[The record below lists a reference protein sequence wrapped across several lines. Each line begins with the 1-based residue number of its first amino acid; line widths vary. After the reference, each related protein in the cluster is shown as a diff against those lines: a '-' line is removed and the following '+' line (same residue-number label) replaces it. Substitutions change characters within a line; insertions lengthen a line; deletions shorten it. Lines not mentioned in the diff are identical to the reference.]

1 MLTIKTI
8 KKRCLISVFL
18 LVFILFLSVGCN
30 IVKNKSLEK
39 TKIPDVKNITE
50 ITEKA
55 EVTEIESETTIESTE
70 AITEQTTEATSEAI
84 TQEVPYVRPF
94 DAYIKQNDDFIGWI
108 KIDGTSIDDPIVQGD
123 DNAHYLNFDYT
134 GAKNYAGAIFLDYKN
149 QGNFYD
155 NHMSLYAHYMED
167 GSMFQNLHRYKDSAF
182 LTTYPYITLSGLR
195 ETKTY
200 EIFSVHIV
208 SADDYY
214 LYLDL
219 SDDALLEYA
228 AHFKRLSMHDK
239 SVEFPEELKLLTL
252 VTCTYE
258 FENARLLIHA
268 YQK

>member
-1 MLTIKTI
+1 MLSKKTI
-8 KKRCLISVFL
+8 KKSCLISFYL
-18 LVFILFLSVGCN
+18 LIFILFLTVGCN
-30 IVKNKSLEK
+30 NVKNESLEK
-39 TKIPDVKNITE
+39 TKIPDVKNITD
-50 ITEKA
+50 IAEKA
-55 EVTEIESETTIESTE
+55 EVTEVELETTVEITEPITEPTTEPTTE
-70 AITEQTTEATSEAI
+70 AII
-84 TQEVPYVRPF
+84 QEEPYVRPF
-94 DAYIKQNDDFIGWI
+94 DTYIKQNDDFIGWI

-123 DNAHYLNFDYT
+123 DNAHYLNYDYT

-167 GSMFQNLHRYKDSAF
+167 GSMFQNLHRYKDSTF

-239 SVEFPEELKLLTL
+239 PVVFPEELKILTL

-268 YQK
+268 YEK